1 MVLPIGQDRITG
13 FFRQLIQSDRL
24 GHAYLLFGD
33 KGCGKKT
40 LCDYITHMIMCT
52 TKDACMRCNGCLT
65 VSSGA
70 NPDVLRISNEDKA
83 SIGVEKIRE
92 MIRDVFVRPIISDK
106 KVIIIENAHLLT
118 KGAQNAL
125 LKVIEEPP
133 GYAVF
138 FLLCD
143 SKSGILQ
150 TVISRV
156 NTVNI
161 PPLGTDSLRKIVP
174 DATEFL
180 YHYCRGNAGRLME
193 LRDDEELKE
202 RRDSACKAV
211 MSLKGDDG
219 YEMYDFVPF
228 FESGRPQANVMM
240 DLMLMF
246 VRDVILHKSNLDGI
260 IINKDK
266 INDIKAFSA
275 SVNSEKCFKV
285 AECIQ
290 TAQRQLGK
298 SGSLTIA
305 AQTMF
310 IKCREVIHGRS
321 SRSTF

>member
-1 MVLPIGQDRITG
+1 MILPIGQERITD
-13 FFRQLIQSDRL
+13 FFKALVQSGRL

-33 KGCGKKT
+33 RGCGKKT
-40 LCDYITHMIMCT
+40 VCNYVTHMIMCSS
-52 TKDACMRCNGCLT
+52 KSACMRCNGCLT

-70 NPDVLRISNEDKA
+70 NPDVIRISNENKA
-83 SIGVEKIRE
+83 SIGVDKIRE
-92 MIRDVFVRPIISDK
+92 MIRDVYVRPIISDK

-133 GYAVF
+133 EYAVF

-143 SKSGILQ
+143 SKSGILP

-161 PPLGTDSLRKIVP
+161 PPLGTAQLKQIVP
-174 DATEFL
+174 GASDFL
-180 YHYCRGNAGRLME
+180 YHYCQGNPGRLME
-193 LRDDEELKE
+193 LRDDEELQNQ
-202 RRDSACKAV
+202 RSNACRAV
-211 MSLKGDDG
+211 AGLAGDDG
-219 YEMYDFVPF
+219 FDMYTYIPL
-228 FESGRPQANVMM
+228 FEAGRPQANTMM

-246 VRDVILHKSNLDGI
+246 VRDVMLHKSNLDGI

-310 IKCREVIHGRS
+310 IKCREVIHD
-321 SRSTF
+321 

>member
-1 MVLPIGQDRITG
+1 MIFPVGQERITD
-13 FFRQLIQSDRL
+13 FFSALIHNDRL
-24 GHAYLLFGD
+24 GHAYLFSGD
-33 KGCGKKT
+33 RGCGKKT
-40 LCDYITHMIMCT
+40 LCNYVTHLIMCST
-52 TKDACMRCNGCLT
+52 HSACMQCNGCLT

-70 NPDVLRISNEDKA
+70 NPDVIRISNDDKA
-83 SIGVEKIRE
+83 SIGVDKIRE
-92 MIRDVFVRPIISDK
+92 MIRDVFVRPIISNK

-133 GYAVF
+133 EYAVF

-143 SKSGILQ
+143 SRSGILP
-150 TVISRV
+150 TVMSRV

-161 PPLGTDSLRKIVP
+161 PPLGTTHLKTVVP
-174 DATEFL
+174 DASDFL
-180 YHYCRGNAGRLME
+180 YHYCQGNPGRLME
-193 LRDDEELKE
+193 LKDDEELQNQ
-202 RRDSACKAV
+202 RDSACKAV
-211 MSLKGDDG
+211 GDLCSDDG
-219 YEMYDFVPF
+219 YSMYAYLSL
-228 FESGRPQANVMM
+228 FEAGRPQANVMM

-246 VRDVILHKSNLDGI
+246 VRDVMLHKSGLDGI

-266 INDIKAFSA
+266 IKDIKAFSA

-310 IKCREVIHGRS
+310 IKCREVIHG
-321 SRSTF
+321 

>member
-1 MVLPIGQDRITG
+1 MIFPIGQEQTTE
-13 FFRQLIQSDRL
+13 FFRTLIQSARL

-40 LCDYITHMIMCT
+40 VCDYITHMIMCK
-52 TKDACMRCNGCLT
+52 TKSACMSCNGCHT
-65 VSSGA
+65 VSAGT
-70 NPDVLRISNEDKA
+70 NPDVVRISNEDKA
-83 SIGVEKIRE
+83 SIGVDKIRE
-92 MIRDVFVRPIISDK
+92 MIKDVYVRPIISDK
-106 KVIIIENAHLLT
+106 KVIVIENAHLLT

-133 GYAVF
+133 EYAVF

-156 NTVNI
+156 NTINI
-161 PPLGTDSLRKIVP
+161 PPTSYEHLKKIVP
-174 DATEFL
+174 DASEFL
-180 YHYCRGNAGRLME
+180 YHYCQGNPGRLKE
-193 LRDDEELKE
+193 LMCDEKLKGRRDD
-202 RRDSACKAV
+202 AIKALS
-211 MSLKGDDG
+211 SLTSDDEYAM
-219 YEMYDFVPF
+219 YEFLPLL
-228 FESGRPQANVMM
+228 EASNASANVVM

-246 VRDVILHKSNLDGI
+246 LRDVMLCKSGLDTI

-266 INDIKAFSA
+266 INDIKAFSS

-285 AECIQ
+285 TECIQ

-298 SGSLTIA
+298 SGSLGMA

-310 IKCREVIHGRS
+310 IKCREVIHG
-321 SRSTF
+321 